1 MAKAEEL
8 TGIDCEMDAAQA
20 AAIVLRTR
28 FQEMRDFR
36 DATLDFTT
44 IDGVHNMRVAM
55 RRMRNG
61 VRDMRHVLVRDH
73 YKPFIKK
80 LKKMY
85 DVVGCVRDEDVAIA
99 SLGEMRANA
108 DSEIVKQGIDNL
120 LHDHNGVRDAARDK
134 LTDVLA
140 GERFDELER
149 DFEALILAVIEEGG
163 EKKATFREVGRK
175 TILDIVGK
183 FSQLSENLDTPYD
196 FEALHK
202 FRIASK
208 RLRTSLQL
216 FSCCWEAEVE
226 PFIKDVAKM
235 QLLLGKVHDRDGWLT
250 DLTSRVDA
258 SNEKV
263 LIMDGLAVKWISA
276 QLVQKRNKNY
286 RAAVDLWKEWEANN
300 FIENLKNL
308 VAK

>member
-1 MAKAEEL
+1 MARAEEL
-8 TGIDCEMDAAQA
+8 TGIDCEMEAAQA

-28 FQEMRDFR
+28 FEEMRQLR
-36 DATLDFTT
+36 ESTLDFNT

-55 RRMRNG
+55 RRLRNG

-85 DVVGCVRDEDVAIA
+85 DVVGRVRDEDVAIA
-99 SLGEMRANA
+99 SLGEMRGNA
-108 DSEIVKQGIDNL
+108 ESEIVKQGIDHL
-120 LHDHNGVRDAARDK
+120 LHDHNKTRDDARDK
-134 LTDVLA
+134 LTEVLA
-140 GERFDELER
+140 GERFDELENN
-149 DFEALILAVIEEGG
+149 FEALILAVIEDGG
-163 EKKATFREVGRK
+163 EIKATFREVGRK
-175 TILDIVGK
+175 TIMDIVGK

-216 FSCCWEAEVE
+216 FSCCWGSDID
-226 PFIKDVAKM
+226 PYIKGVAKM

-286 RAAVDLWKEWEANN
+286 RAALDLWTEWENEK
-300 FIENLKNL
+300 FIENLKD
-308 VAK
+308 VVSK